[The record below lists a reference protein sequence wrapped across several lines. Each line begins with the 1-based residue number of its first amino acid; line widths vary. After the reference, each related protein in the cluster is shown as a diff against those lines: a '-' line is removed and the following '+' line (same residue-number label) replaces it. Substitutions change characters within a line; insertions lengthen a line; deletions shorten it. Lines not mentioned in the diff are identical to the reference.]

1 MKNTITFDNRELIDY
16 IKATLPVYL
25 QEVEGLEDMILNYQD
40 NIDRET
46 PIFPCYCF
54 ELFSQG
60 AVQKYEDSEQIE
72 TATNVLLD
80 LDVFTTDEV
89 LAPLSSREIAD
100 IISQRVAQ
108 FITEKL
114 GMRIL
119 ENSRV
124 PNPVE
129 YIFRKKIRAT
139 GVYDNETKIFYT
151 K

>member
-25 QEVEGLEDMILNYQD
+25 QEVEGLENMILNYQD

-100 IISQRVAQ
+100 IISQRIAQ